1 MAIKNGDFI
10 EIEFAGKVKISGQV
24 FDTNISKVAKE
35 ANVFNEKSDYSP
47 IIICVGEGDVLKGLD
62 EALIGKEEGKEF
74 SVDIPADKGFGKK
87 NPKLVKMM
95 ALDKFH
101 KENIRPMPGL
111 QLDFGNMVGTIVTVN
126 GGRVMVDFNHP
137 LANRE
142 LTYDVKILRLVKE
155 DKEKLKGFLEFYLSN
170 KDVEVDLKEGK
181 AEIKTKKEF
190 QKEIKEI
197 IKEKINKRIPNI
209 KEVNF
214 LSTAKKEEK
223 K

>member
-10 EIEFAGKVKISGQV
+10 EIEYSGKIKATGKV
-24 FDTNISKVAKE
+24 FDTNISKEAKD
-35 ANVFNEKSDYSP
+35 ANIFNEKANYGP
-47 IIICVGEGDVLKGLD
+47 IIICVGEEDVLQGLD
-62 EALIGKEEGKEF
+62 EALVGKEEGKKF
-74 SVDIPADKGFGKK
+74 SVDIPAEKGFGKK

-101 KENIRPMPGL
+101 KENIRPVPGL

-142 LTYDVKILRLVKE
+142 LTYDVKINKIVKE
-155 DKEKLKGFLEFYLSN
+155 DKEKLQGFLEFYLST
-170 KDVEVDLKEGK
+170 KDLEVELKEGK
-181 AEIKTKKEF
+181 AEIKTKKELPE
-190 QKEIKEI
+190 EIKKVI
-197 IKEKINKRIPNI
+197 TEKVNKRIPNI

-214 LSTAKKEEK
+214 STTAKKEEK